1 MAEKPG
7 PKKKKEKKAQPPP
20 RLTLQV
26 VDIQKNYLVCAAAD
40 GCDVGSEGPCV
51 TSPGPRASWH
61 AHGCWTRAWAG
72 LARC

>member
-1 MAEKPG
+1 MADKPG
-7 PKKKKEKKAQPPP
+7 PKKTKKKAQPPP

-51 TSPGPRASWH
+51 ITRPAPAGMHTAAGRAL
-61 AHGCWTRAWAG
+61 G
-72 LARC
+72 LA